1 MMMGFYLACLLLKA
15 RRLADTP
22 LLLLLALAPPLV
34 STLYLLPEGTRRFV
48 MLFSLQRCDLNM
60 VADVCKWQAEEE
72 DTRKIVIRHLLDSL
86 EAQLPPCSAWECY
99 APALDGLF
107 RRFDTN
113 GDHKLQYHEFRRGLI
128 DVGLHL
134 REKEFHTLCRFADV
148 QSLGYV
154 DYESFNDLFRI
165 EVEQQMASM
174 RSEHRK
180 LARQLDVLD
189 AGSKLDVLGGD
200 TQLRAEL
207 VDNGQTHNGDDDGG
221 GCGEGLDCYVTIP
234 VEVECFRGPE

>member
-1 MMMGFYLACLLLKA
+1 
-15 RRLADTP
+15 
-22 LLLLLALAPPLV
+22 
-34 STLYLLPEGTRRFV
+34 
-48 MLFSLQRCDLNM
+48 M

-72 DTRKIVIRHLLDSL
+72 DTRTIVIRHLLDSL

-189 AGSKLDVLGGD
+189 GGSKLTCSAATRAARRRRRAG
-200 TQLRAEL
+200 LRSGTTPAGSSTTAYRPT
-207 VDNGQTHNGDDDGG
+207 VRTTATDAAAAGSTA
-221 GCGEGLDCYVTIP
+221 CTSIP
-234 VEVECFRGPE
+234 VELECSAVASERAYGDARRARAASGCADVWCH